1 MKKVSGIILA
11 GGKSR
16 RLGRDKALI
25 RLGTRTLIEIV
36 LDKLRCLS
44 DELILS
50 TNEFD
55 KFAFLDVPMVRDIYP
70 RRGVLGG
77 LYSGLQATKS
87 PFAVVVACDMPFLN
101 LNLLRFM
108 ILQAQGYDVV
118 VPRLSMGIE
127 PLHAIYARTCLE
139 PIRETLEEGR
149 LRIVDFWEHVRV
161 RYIEKDEIEVL
172 DPKMLSFFNI
182 NTPEDLDKARE
193 IMASAHGVNG

>member
-1 MKKVSGIILA
+1 MKKVSGIVLA

-55 KFAFLDVPMVRDIYP
+55 KFAFLDIPMVRDIY
-70 RRGVLGG
+70 RKGGVLGG

-87 PFAVVVACDMPFLN
+87 PFALVVACDMPFLN

-108 ILQAQGYDVV
+108 ILHAPGYDVV

-149 LRIVDFWEHVRV
+149 LRIIDFWEHVRV
-161 RYIEKDEIEVL
+161 RYIEEDEIEVL
-172 DPKMLSFFNI
+172 DPKKLSFFNI
-182 NTPEDLDKARE
+182 NSPEDLNRARE
-193 IMASAHGVNG
+193 IMASAQGVNW